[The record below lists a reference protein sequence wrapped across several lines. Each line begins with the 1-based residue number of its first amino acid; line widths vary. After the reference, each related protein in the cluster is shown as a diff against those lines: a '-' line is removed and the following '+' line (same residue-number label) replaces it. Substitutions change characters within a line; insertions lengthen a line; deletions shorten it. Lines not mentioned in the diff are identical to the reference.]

1 MKLNYYSLSAIAHKT
16 LKGDLGY
23 TSGVFDLF
31 HQGHKI
37 YLEKCKTLCDTLII
51 GVDDDSLVKTRVS
64 EFLCNRLMSDTV
76 APNRRHHEQD
86 ATSHH

>member
-1 MKLNYYSLSAIAHKT
+1 MKFNYYSLSAIAHKT

-31 HQGHKI
+31 HQGHKL

-51 GVDDDSLVKTRVS
+51 GVDDDSLVKTNKVRIVLSKPLKS
-64 EFLCNRLMSDTV
+64 ELQMS
-76 APNRRHHEQD
+76 
-86 ATSHH
+86 

>member
-51 GVDDDSLVKTRVS
+51 GVDDDSLVKQIKVRIVLSKPLKS
-64 EFLCNRLMSDTV
+64 ELQMS
-76 APNRRHHEQD
+76 
-86 ATSHH
+86 